1 MMAQRKDMMRII
13 RQDAGFSAKLGFGG
27 GMGTRDAD
35 DQAIPL
41 PPISVEALAEPN
53 PLSPALAA
61 VAPPNG
67 NTSEVGTRPDGSKE
81 EPREEDKA
89 FGTQM
94 AWDAKAAGVAAGS
107 AAARGQVVHVSLSL
121 TARQARLA
129 EEWATA
135 ARCTVQFLIRR
146 VAQGL
151 RDRVFEDWERDGM
164 PEVEE
169 SRGARGKH
177 PTSVTLTLRPQFAA
191 NLAKIHDP
199 LGILGLARAMGP
211 AYRARFQDAFDEALA
226 KAKIQTTNEGDEQ

>member
-27 GMGTRDAD
+27 KVGESELAD
-35 DQAIPL
+35 RPIPV
-41 PPISVEALAEPN
+41 PPTSVDALAA
-53 PLSPALAA
+53 PALAA
-61 VAPPNG
+61 TTTPSH
-67 NTSEVGTRPDGSKE
+67 NTGEVGGRPVGPKE
-81 EPREEDKA
+81 EAREEEKA

-94 AWDAKAAGVAAGS
+94 AWDAKAAGVATGS
-107 AAARGQVVHVSLSL
+107 AARGQVVHVSLSL
-121 TARQARLA
+121 TTRQARLA

-151 RDRVFEDWERDGM
+151 RDQVFDDWERDGM
-164 PEVEE
+164 PDVEE

-191 NLAKIHDP
+191 NLANIHDP
-199 LGILGLARAMGP
+199 LGIMGLARAMGP
-211 AYRARFQDAFDEALA
+211 AYRARFQEAFDVALA

>member
-1 MMAQRKDMMRII
+1 MAQRKDMMRII

-27 GMGTRDAD
+27 SVGAS
-35 DQAIPL
+35 DQAGRVIL
-41 PPISVEALAEPN
+41 VQSTSVDAVTEPE
-53 PLSPALAA
+53 PLSPAIAA
-61 VAPPNG
+61 AAMPG
-67 NTSEVGTRPDGSKE
+67 GDAGEVGIRPFGSKE
-81 EPREEDKA
+81 ESRDEKKVFIA
-89 FGTQM
+89 QR
-94 AWDAKAAGVAAGS
+94 ASDAKADGLATRS
-107 AAARGQVVHVSLSL
+107 ATRGHVVHVSLSL
-121 TARQARLA
+121 TTRQARLA

-151 RDRVFEDWERDGM
+151 RDQVFDDWERDGM
-164 PEVEE
+164 PDVEE

-191 NLAKIHDP
+191 DLTNIHDP

-211 AYRARFQDAFDEALA
+211 AYRARFQEAFDVALA

>member
-27 GMGTRDAD
+27 KGASELANRSTTV
-35 DQAIPL
+35 
-41 PPISVEALAEPN
+41 PPTSVEALAAPN
-53 PLSPALAA
+53 PSSPALAA

-67 NTSEVGTRPDGSKE
+67 NTGEVGFRPVGPKE
-81 EPREEDKA
+81 EPREEEKA

-94 AWDAKAAGVAAGS
+94 AWDAKAAGVATGS
-107 AAARGQVVHVSLSL
+107 AARGQVVHVSLSL
-121 TARQARLA
+121 TTRQARLA

-151 RDRVFEDWERDGM
+151 RDQVFDDWERDGM

-169 SRGARGKH
+169 CRGARGKH

-191 NLAKIHDP
+191 HLAKIHDP
-199 LGILGLARAMGP
+199 LGIMGLARAMGP
-211 AYRARFQDAFDEALA
+211 AYRARFQEAFDVALA

>member
-1 MMAQRKDMMRII
+1 MAQRKDMMRII

-27 GMGTRDAD
+27 SVGAS
-35 DQAIPL
+35 DQAGRVIL
-41 PPISVEALAEPN
+41 VQSTSVDAVTEPE
-53 PLSPALAA
+53 PLSPAIAA
-61 VAPPNG
+61 AAMPG
-67 NTSEVGTRPDGSKE
+67 GDAGEVGIRPFGSKE
-81 EPREEDKA
+81 ESRDEKKVFIA
-89 FGTQM
+89 QR
-94 AWDAKAAGVAAGS
+94 ASDAKVAGLATRS
-107 AAARGQVVHVSLSL
+107 ATRGHVVHVSLSL
-121 TARQARLA
+121 TTRQARLA

-151 RDRVFEDWERDGM
+151 RDQVFDDWERDGM
-164 PEVEE
+164 PDVEE

-191 NLAKIHDP
+191 DLTNIHDP

-211 AYRARFQDAFDEALA
+211 AYRARFQEAFDVALA

>member
-27 GMGTRDAD
+27 SVGAS
-35 DQAIPL
+35 DQAGRVIPVQST
-41 PPISVEALAEPN
+41 SVDAVTEPE
-53 PLSPALAA
+53 PLSPAIAA
-61 VAPPNG
+61 AAMPG
-67 NTSEVGTRPDGSKE
+67 GDAGEISIRPFGSKE
-81 EPREEDKA
+81 ESRDEKKVFNA
-89 FGTQM
+89 QR
-94 AWDAKAAGVAAGS
+94 ASDAKAAGLATGS
-107 AAARGQVVHVSLSL
+107 AARGHVVHVSLSL
-121 TARQARLA
+121 TTRQARLA

-151 RDRVFEDWERDGM
+151 RDQVFDDWERDGM

-191 NLAKIHDP
+191 DLAKIHDP

-211 AYRARFQDAFDEALA
+211 AYRARFQEAFDVALV

>member
-27 GMGTRDAD
+27 SVGSS
-35 DQAIPL
+35 DQAGSVIPVQST
-41 PPISVEALAEPN
+41 SVDAVTEPE
-53 PLSPALAA
+53 PLSPVIVAA
-61 VAPPNG
+61 AAMPDG
-67 NTSEVGTRPDGSKE
+67 SAGEVGITSFGSKE
-81 EPREEDKA
+81 ESRDEKKV
-89 FGTQM
+89 FSTQR
-94 AWDAKAAGVAAGS
+94 ASDAKAAGLATGS
-107 AAARGQVVHVSLSL
+107 AARGHVVHVSLSL
-121 TARQARLA
+121 TTRQARLA
-129 EEWATA
+129 EEWSTA

-151 RDRVFEDWERDGM
+151 RDQVFDDWERDGM

-177 PTSVTLTLRPQFAA
+177 PTSVTLTLHPQFAA
-191 NLAKIHDP
+191 NLARTHDP

-211 AYRARFQDAFDEALA
+211 AYRARFQEAFDVALA

>member
-27 GMGTRDAD
+27 NAGTS
-35 DQAIPL
+35 DQAGRVIPVQST
-41 PPISVEALAEPN
+41 SVDAVTEPE
-53 PLSPALAA
+53 PLSPAIAA
-61 VAPPNG
+61 AAMPASEAG
-67 NTSEVGTRPDGSKE
+67 EVGIRPFGSKVE
-81 EPREEDKA
+81 SRDEKKVSIAQR
-89 FGTQM
+89 TS
-94 AWDAKAAGVAAGS
+94 DAKAAGLATGS
-107 AAARGQVVHVSLSL
+107 AARGHVVHVSLSL
-121 TARQARLA
+121 TTRQARLA

-151 RDRVFEDWERDGM
+151 RDQVFDDWERDGM

-191 NLAKIHDP
+191 ELTNIHDP

>member
-27 GMGTRDAD
+27 NVGAS
-35 DQAIPL
+35 DQAGRAIPVQSM
-41 PPISVEALAEPN
+41 SVDALTETDPS
-53 PLSPALAA
+53 SPAIAA
-61 VAPPNG
+61 AATPSH
-67 NTSEVGTRPDGSKE
+67 NTGEVGGRPVGPKE
-81 EPREEDKA
+81 EAREEEKA

-94 AWDAKAAGVAAGS
+94 AWDTKAAGVATGS
-107 AAARGQVVHVSLSL
+107 AARGQVVHVSLSL
-121 TARQARLA
+121 TTRQARLA

-151 RDRVFEDWERDGM
+151 RDQVFDDWERDGM
-164 PEVEE
+164 PDVAE

-191 NLAKIHDP
+191 DLAKIHDP
-199 LGILGLARAMGP
+199 LGVMGLARAMGP

-226 KAKIQTTNEGDEQ
+226 KAKIQTTNEGDKQ

>member
-27 GMGTRDAD
+27 NVSAS
-35 DQAIPL
+35 DQAGRVIPVQST
-41 PPISVEALAEPN
+41 SVDAVTETGPS
-53 PLSPALAA
+53 SPAIAA
-61 VAPPNG
+61 AALRGG
-67 NTSEVGTRPDGSKE
+67 NAGEVGNRPFGSNV
-81 EPREEDKA
+81 EPREEEKI
-89 FGTQM
+89 FGAQK
-94 AWDAKAAGVAAGS
+94 AWDAKASAVASGS
-107 AAARGQVVHVSLSL
+107 AARGHVVHVALSL
-121 TARQARLA
+121 TTRQARLA
-129 EEWATA
+129 EAWATA

-151 RDRVFEDWERDGM
+151 RDQVFDDWERDGM

-199 LGILGLARAMGP
+199 LGIMGLARAMGP
-211 AYRARFQDAFDEALA
+211 AYRARFQEAFDEALA

>member
-27 GMGTRDAD
+27 NTGARDATD
-35 DQAIPL
+35 RSIPV
-41 PPISVEALAEPN
+41 PPKSVEAMAEPK
-53 PLSPALAA
+53 PPSLATA
-61 VAPPNG
+61 ATTTPNG
-67 NTSEVGTRPDGSKE
+67 NAGEVSVKPFEPKE
-81 EPREEDKA
+81 ETREEEKVFIAQKA
-89 FGTQM
+89 WGG
-94 AWDAKAAGVAAGS
+94 KANGIASGS
-107 AAARGQVVHVSLSL
+107 AARGQVVHVSLSL
-121 TARQARLA
+121 TTRQARLA
-129 EEWATA
+129 EAWAA
-135 ARCTVQFLIRR
+135 VARCTVQFLIRR
-146 VAQGL
+146 IAQSL
-151 RDRVFEDWERDGM
+151 RDQVFDDWERDGM

-191 NLAKIHDP
+191 DLAKIHDP

>member
-27 GMGTRDAD
+27 NGGAN
-35 DQAIPL
+35 DQAGKVIPVQST
-41 PPISVEALAEPN
+41 SVDAVTEPE
-53 PLSPALAA
+53 PLSPAIAA
-61 VAPPNG
+61 AAMPG
-67 NTSEVGTRPDGSKE
+67 GDAGEISIRPFGSKE
-81 EPREEDKA
+81 ESRDEKKVFIA
-89 FGTQM
+89 QR
-94 AWDAKAAGVAAGS
+94 ASDAKAAGLASGT
-107 AAARGQVVHVSLSL
+107 AARGHVVHVSLSL

-151 RDRVFEDWERDGM
+151 RDQVFDDWERDGM
-164 PEVEE
+164 PDVEE

-211 AYRARFQDAFDEALA
+211 AYRARFQEAFDEALT
-226 KAKIQTTNEGDEQ
+226 KAKIQTTNEGDKQ

>member
-27 GMGTRDAD
+27 NVGAS
-35 DQAIPL
+35 DQADRVIPVQST
-41 PPISVEALAEPN
+41 SVDAVTEPE
-53 PLSPALAA
+53 PLSPAIAA
-61 VAPPNG
+61 AAMPG
-67 NTSEVGTRPDGSKE
+67 GDAGEVSIRPFGSKE
-81 EPREEDKA
+81 ESRDEKKVFNA
-89 FGTQM
+89 QR
-94 AWDAKAAGVAAGS
+94 ASDAKAAGLATGS
-107 AAARGQVVHVSLSL
+107 AARGHVVHVSLSL
-121 TARQARLA
+121 TTRQARLA

-151 RDRVFEDWERDGM
+151 RDQVFDDWERDGM

-177 PTSVTLTLRPQFAA
+177 PTSVTLTLRPQLAA
-191 NLAKIHDP
+191 HLARIHDP

-211 AYRARFQDAFDEALA
+211 AYRAQFQDAFDDALA